1 MIRGKLSLPVV
12 ALYQRERAIASH
24 HEAVRHKPKQK
35 AGMTFSEVLDAVLIG
50 LLRYLWG
57 PTSLRKH
64 LPKLEGAAM
73 KPTDAER
80 FEKLAE
86 AYRPNAD
93 YCRHMAAGAGKHS
106 SKEHWVR
113 LAMSWIKLAKA
124 EKANAESRWTELASQ

>member
-1 MIRGKLSLPVV
+1 
-12 ALYQRERAIASH
+12 
-24 HEAVRHKPKQK
+24 
-35 AGMTFSEVLDAVLIG
+35 MTFSEVLDAVLIG
-50 LLRYLWG
+50 LLRNLWG
-57 PTSLRKH
+57 PTSVRKH

-106 SKEHWVR
+106 SKAHWVR
-113 LAMSWIKLAKA
+113 LAASWIKLGAA
-124 EKANAESRWTELASQ
+124 CSVLDQIGESGKGQGRVALDRACLSVTQN